1 MFRKP
6 TLLKGLLLIALAVI
20 SSNALAD
27 KRQNNNNNNNWGDN
41 YDNRRDARRAGA
53 IAGVIT
59 YDVVRSN
66 QNQRA
71 YENREDCMQN
81 INDYEY
87 CDNQSYQDERDDRRD
102 ARRTAVI
109 VGATTRA
116 IVRDH

>member
-1 MFRKP
+1 MTHKP
-6 TLLKGLLLIALAVI
+6 HFLQVILLIALCAL
-20 SSNALAD
+20 SSNALAG
-27 KRQNNNNNNNWGDN
+27 KHHHNNNNNWGDN

-53 IAGVIT
+53 IAGAIT
-59 YDVVRSN
+59 YNVVRSN

-71 YENREDCMQN
+71 YENREDCMQYT
-81 INDYEY
+81 NDYEY
-87 CDNQSYQDERDDRRD
+87 CDRQAYQEERDNRRD